1 MTRELESEVS
11 TMCNLSQT
19 VKEAGRQEG
28 MIDGILLSLKNLME
42 STGMNI
48 EQAMSVLK
56 LPEADRA
63 KYRKLLPAQ

>member
-1 MTRELESEVS
+1 
-11 TMCNLSQT
+11 MCDLSQT
-19 VKEAGRQEG
+19 VKEEGRQESLIG
-28 MIDGILLSLKNLME
+28 GTFFALKNLME

-63 KYRKLLPAQ
+63 KYRKLLAAQ

>member
-19 VKEAGRQEG
+19 VKEERQEG
-28 MIDGILLSLKNLME
+28 LIDGILFALKKLME

-63 KYRKLLPAQ
+63 KYRKLLAAQ